1 MNYNFNDQNIVTGY
15 IKELL
20 HNFNLPVVPIYT
32 KDTILYENRTYIN
45 DISFCKALNGSL
57 VSNIPYLYGR
67 KYLNLTSNL
76 DIKSNLY
83 DTETHEYLGNY
94 LRFIRDYNKINLMPL
109 YNCFSNR
116 KLENVNEDFTIR
128 DKNTFENKKYTIN
141 TYSGNSIYY
150 LIPVKFNKEYTV
162 AINCLSQYDIFC
174 VLYKNGIINQVKENG
189 NVSYEKLISNTLT
202 KVSGSTFYNP
212 FIYKT
217 SYDAS
222 DLWQMENCLYM
233 VIKLPKN
240 ISSSIVILEGNYL
253 DITKPIGSN
262 ISSQNF
268 NDSGE
273 LLLPKT
279 IDNSLLP
286 TKLSLLTVNNNISYP
301 FADRLVEYLLNN
313 VIASKETIEYNIL
326 RLQENLMRQGTSSK
340 GFIHDIWTDKIKEGI
355 YKFLVKNKS
364 KTKDDVV
371 INEESHFNMLLD
383 NYNDILNYG
392 DKDVEIQLQEYRS

>member
-162 AINCLSQYDIFC
+162 AINCISQYDIFC

-340 GFIHDIWTDKIKEGI
+340 GFIHDI
-355 YKFLVKNKS
+355 
-364 KTKDDVV
+364 
-371 INEESHFNMLLD
+371 
-383 NYNDILNYG
+383 
-392 DKDVEIQLQEYRS
+392 